1 MWAFVIWDNVSRELF
16 CSRDRF
22 GVKPLLLMTT
32 GTGIAFASEAKAFL
46 ALPWARA
53 ASGNMRIL
61 RGGMCATLKG
71 PTASLELSRW
81 WHPIDHIEP
90 VSAPY
95 PKQVE
100 RFRELF
106 FDACRL
112 RLRSDVPVGTA
123 ISGGLDSSSSLA
135 AIHAL
140 SAESVVRRPPDWAR
154 AFTVVARGTMH
165 DELAYA
171 MAACESVG
179 VEPEVIDL
187 FQRCDPDD
195 IDEYLYL
202 TEGRPLTNLPAW
214 YLYRSMREHGI
225 RVSMDGQGADEIL
238 AGYAIDAI
246 RALRLEGSW
255 LRRPRRTLDLYRTI
269 AAQSR
274 DSPYARVRAR
284 MLIVCSSPTLR
295 RLASRSPNVG
305 ARIPSVLSPDHDAEA
320 WEVARSLPPLN
331 AVMFMAVNDEIQSLL
346 ERYDALSMSNGL
358 EIRMPFLDW
367 RLVSYAL
374 SLPPESILGHGFTK
388 RILRDAMVPY
398 LPAIV
403 RTRKQKLQFQGPI
416 RSLLQDQLSPWIDAY
431 PSVRSSAAGVLTTG
445 TYSDV
450 REFGF
455 RLVDAWREQT
465 YPRMVEERIAGIR
478 ARYRSDPTLFR
489 RHIQTLPQADGD
501 R

>member
-1 MWAFVIWDNVSRELF
+1 
-16 CSRDRF
+16 
-22 GVKPLLLMTT
+22 
-32 GTGIAFASEAKAFL
+32 
-46 ALPWARA
+46 
-53 ASGNMRIL
+53 
-61 RGGMCATLKG
+61 
-71 PTASLELSRW
+71 
-81 WHPIDHIEP
+81 
-90 VSAPY
+90 
-95 PKQVE
+95 
-100 RFRELF
+100 
-106 FDACRL
+106 
-112 RLRSDVPVGTA
+112 
-123 ISGGLDSSSSLA
+123 
-135 AIHAL
+135 
-140 SAESVVRRPPDWAR
+140 
-154 AFTVVARGTMH
+154 
-165 DELAYA
+165 
-171 MAACESVG
+171 
-179 VEPEVIDL
+179 
-187 FQRCDPDD
+187 
-195 IDEYLYL
+195 
-202 TEGRPLTNLPAW
+202 
-214 YLYRSMREHGI
+214 
-225 RVSMDGQGADEIL
+225 
-238 AGYAIDAI
+238 
-246 RALRLEGSW
+246 
-255 LRRPRRTLDLYRTI
+255 
-269 AAQSR
+269 
-274 DSPYARVRAR
+274 

-388 RILRDAMVPY
+388 RISGTRSCY

-465 YPRMVEERIAGIR
+465 YPRMVDERIAGIR

-489 RHIQTLPQADGD
+489 RHIQTLPDGDGD